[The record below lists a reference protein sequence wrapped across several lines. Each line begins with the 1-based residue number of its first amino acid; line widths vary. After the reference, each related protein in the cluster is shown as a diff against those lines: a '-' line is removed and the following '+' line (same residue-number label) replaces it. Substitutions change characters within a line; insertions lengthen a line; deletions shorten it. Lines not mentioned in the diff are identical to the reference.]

1 VRWYCTLFH
10 SEHFF
15 HVQPSI
21 YTHILWR
28 TIENIL
34 EDKLTSFSL
43 LHIFSI
49 FGCFLKKKK
58 HPRRGLIWRII
69 PVFVVDCFWRG
80 WSFDCLQCDFFFLL
94 YGSSCLAKSLDQSLG
109 LNGGSRLGRL
119 CGVVFFFCSGKGGE
133 GTGFMFRYLSFFSGA
148 SFFLFLFLF
157 LFLFFSS
164 LFLFFLSFLFLFS
177 SLIFFSLSF
186 LYFFFS
192 LFFSFS
198 FFLSLFFCFCLFCF
212 CFCFLFAFLFRGWQ
226 ETKKPSGETRN
237 KKKEKRNMGKKKEL
251 GEKEIIL
258 KKKKKKKKETLFFF
272 LSFSFISFPS
282 PSVLPFLLS
291 YECSDANKPG
301 EATEDPG

>member
-1 VRWYCTLFH
+1 
-10 SEHFF
+10 
-15 HVQPSI
+15 
-21 YTHILWR
+21 
-28 TIENIL
+28 
-34 EDKLTSFSL
+34 
-43 LHIFSI
+43 
-49 FGCFLKKKK
+49 
-58 HPRRGLIWRII
+58 
-69 PVFVVDCFWRG
+69 
-80 WSFDCLQCDFFFLL
+80 
-94 YGSSCLAKSLDQSLG
+94 
-109 LNGGSRLGRL
+109 
-119 CGVVFFFCSGKGGE
+119 
-133 GTGFMFRYLSFFSGA
+133 MFRYLSFFSGA

-212 CFCFLFAFLFRGWQ
+212 VFVFCLLFFFGGD
-226 ETKKPSGETRN
+226 KKQRN
-237 KKKEKRNMGKKKEL
+237 LRARQGIKKKKKEIWPKK
-251 GEKEIIL
+251 ITWRQINNF
-258 KKKKKKKKETLFFF
+258 KKKKKKKETLFFF

-301 EATEDPG
+301 EATEDPGKSFLFFLMAKCPNKRVLVSPSRGMSGFMEDGPLNQIIWRNEPYSQNKAL